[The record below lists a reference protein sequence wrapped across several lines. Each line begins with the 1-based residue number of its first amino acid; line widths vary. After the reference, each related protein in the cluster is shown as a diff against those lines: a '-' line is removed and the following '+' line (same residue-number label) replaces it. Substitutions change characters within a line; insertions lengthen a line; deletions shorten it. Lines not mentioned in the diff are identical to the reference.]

1 MQLSVPRQRFIQAVR
16 VEDGAID
23 LEMAA
28 LYIAQE
34 VYPEIDP
41 LVYVGKLDRMA
52 EEIRPRLPESMY
64 PLRVLKVI
72 NEFLYQE
79 LGFRGNREQY
89 YDPRNSFLNQVLDR
103 RVGIPI
109 TLSLVYL
116 GLARR
121 VGFLMEGV
129 SFPGHFLIR
138 PVYGEMTVFVDAFD
152 GGEILFEQDC
162 QRKLREMFDDQLP
175 MREEFFE
182 TASNRHF
189 LARML
194 TNLKANYIQ
203 IEDFERAYGVIER
216 ILILFPDAPLE
227 LRDRGLL
234 NYRLN
239 RWIEARQDLGRY
251 LEVKPL
257 AGDRR
262 AIEAILSRMVM

>member
-1 MQLSVPRQRFIQAVR
+1 MQAVR
-16 VEDGAID
+16 LEDEAID

-34 VYPEIDP
+34 VYPEMEP
-41 LVYVGKLDRMA
+41 SVYVEKLDRMA
-52 EEIRPRLPESMY
+52 EAIRPRLPESMY

-72 NEFLYQE
+72 NEFLYGE
-79 LGFRGNREQY
+79 LGFRGNRNQY
-89 YDPRNSFLNQVLDR
+89 YDPRNSFLNEVIDR
-103 RVGIPI
+103 RMGIPI

-121 VGFLMEGV
+121 LGFKMEGV

-138 PVYGEMTVFVDAFD
+138 PVYEEMTVFVDAFS

-162 QRKLREMFDDQLP
+162 QVKLAEMFGGQLP
-175 MREEFFE
+175 MQSMFFE
-182 TASNRHF
+182 AASNRQF

-194 TNLKANYIQ
+194 TNLKANYIH
-203 IEDFERAYGVIER
+203 IEDFERAYGAIER

-239 RWIEARQDLGRY
+239 RWIEARQDLNQY
-251 LEVKPL
+251 LVVKPM
-257 AGDRR
+257 AEDRS
-262 AIEAILSRMVM
+262 AIEAILTRMVV